1 MTPRWLKGST
11 VETGEGETNEDR
23 PWSQPLRLVLVWL
36 AANYGYHAAFYLLT
50 GQPYFALAPLQ
61 AMLAEL
67 GLMALNLGLPL
78 IALAAALPRPA
89 SLRSALAW
97 RWRGWRTVGWGL
109 LGFGLDRTLG
119 AARQLAG
126 WHTALC
132 LRQRL
137 RADHFC
143 AGLDTGA
150 RTAGAAPHPL
160 ACLDAGRGDH
170 VSRLSAEWV
179 QPAFWAARRPPG
191 RGTAV
196 YAAAHTGRSVL
207 GLGRAASAMGQPSAA
222 IGDCGAGVG
231 WGSVSFGIHDRR
243 VDRASRA
250 LAGRGVS
257 TYTMSRE
264 EHGYSAWRGIKKV
277 IKRNAE
283 VTTGALIGVIL
294 TRLSFLI

>member
-1 MTPRWLKGST
+1 MNAVQSQASK
-11 VETGEGETNEDR
+11 DR
-23 PWSQPLRLVLVWL
+23 SWDQPLGLVLVWL

-50 GQPYFALAPLQ
+50 GQPYFALAPAQ
-61 AMLAEL
+61 AMFAEL

-78 IALAAALPRPA
+78 IALAAARPRPA

-97 RWRGWRTVGWGL
+97 RWRGWRTVAWGL
-109 LGFGLDRTLG
+109 LGFGLIVLSAPLINWVVGTPPFAYG
-119 AARQLAG
+119 SGFGPITSAQG
-126 WHTALC
+126 W
-132 LRQRL
+132 
-137 RADHFC
+137 DV
-143 AGLDTGA
+143 GV

-207 GLGRAASAMGQPSAA
+207 GLGRAASAMGQPPAA

-231 WGSVSFGIHDRR
+231 LGSVSFGIHDRR

-257 TYTMSRE
+257 AYPVSQE
-264 EHGYSAWRGIKKV
+264 QS
-277 IKRNAE
+277 
-283 VTTGALIGVIL
+283 
-294 TRLSFLI
+294 